1 MLIAL
6 LQSFG
11 GGISEVEAGV
21 AKVTVTI
28 RRLLE
33 DDGSGEIRQ
42 LPRVKAAALRVF
54 AWATEHRED
63 SPTDHYGEDWPPR
76 IALDGSE
83 DDAVSV
89 MGPGTLLHLLVPAN
103 YLEIKRRFFDREA
116 RADPSRCTTP
126 EMICQTFHIEDDLFP
141 EHDRQENE

>member
-89 MGPGTLLHLLVPAN
+89 MGPGVAGMQPRDSPPL
-103 YLEIKRRFFDREA
+103 A
-116 RADPSRCTTP
+116 RAGQLPGD
-126 EMICQTFHIEDDLFP
+126 
-141 EHDRQENE
+141 QEEVL